1 MFNFGCIEFSIYF
14 HVTNFWFK
22 NSTILLLI
30 NLVPNFSYHI
40 LRCVQCSISTY
51 ISLDWIRCHIFICLY
66 KTFFKCSDACQMCFF
81 MTRRQMGLWYE
92 NHLSSHGWHM
102 RRGTRLK
109 KVKQLQQDGF
119 QYHLVALT
127 EEGAAAK
134 FAKDWCKKKYLHVN
148 SDSISSSCNHLKN
161 CRSFLIKIQ
170 IAGKLK
176 IVYVPMY
183 FFRIFVL
190 WISQR
195 SNSSSFFF
203 LTTLADQKTLK
214 IRKI

>member
-1 MFNFGCIEFSIYF
+1 MQDLFWQINKKWFRDTTYSWKFISIFVSTQTLYLWRLRVTMFNLGCIEFSIYF

-22 NSTILLLI
+22 KSTILLLI

-134 FAKDWCKKKYLHVN
+134 FAKDWCKKN
-148 SDSISSSCNHLKN
+148 IFMSI
-161 CRSFLIKIQ
+161 Q
-170 IAGKLK
+170 T
-176 IVYVPMY
+176 VYHQVVT
-183 FFRIFVL
+183 I
-190 WISQR
+190 
-195 SNSSSFFF
+195 
-203 LTTLADQKTLK
+203 
-214 IRKI
+214 

>member
-22 NSTILLLI
+22 KSTILLLI
-30 NLVPNFSYHI
+30 NLVLHI

-134 FAKDWCKKKYLHVN
+134 FAKDWCKKITLCQLTQYIIKLQTFQ
-148 SDSISSSCNHLKN
+148 N
-161 CRSFLIKIQ
+161 CCS
-170 IAGKLK
+170 
-176 IVYVPMY
+176 
-183 FFRIFVL
+183 FFRQVSVL
-190 WISQR
+190 R
-195 SNSSSFFF
+195 SPV
-203 LTTLADQKTLK
+203 LYWE
-214 IRKI
+214 RKSK

>member
-14 HVTNFWFK
+14 HVKNFWFK
-22 NSTILLLI
+22 KSTILLLI

-134 FAKDWCKKKYLHVN
+134 FAKDWCKKNNFISTHTLHHQVAT
-148 SDSISSSCNHLKN
+148 IS
-161 CRSFLIKIQ
+161 
-170 IAGKLK
+170 KL
-176 IVYVPMY
+176 PL
-183 FFRIFVL
+183 FFWSKSR
-190 WISQR
+190 
-195 SNSSSFFF
+195 
-203 LTTLADQKTLK
+203 
-214 IRKI
+214 

>member
-1 MFNFGCIEFSIYF
+1 MTHDNLYIVFIDPDLYLWRLRGSMFNFGCIEFSIYF

-134 FAKDWCKKKYLHVN
+134 FAKDWCKKN
-148 SDSISSSCNHLKN
+148 NFMSI
-161 CRSFLIKIQ
+161 Q
-170 IAGKLK
+170 T
-176 IVYVPMY
+176 VYHQVVT
-183 FFRIFVL
+183 I
-190 WISQR
+190 
-195 SNSSSFFF
+195 
-203 LTTLADQKTLK
+203 
-214 IRKI
+214 